1 MRIRILALV
10 AFFFAMT
17 FGVATSAQDMAAT
30 VVADTSAQAAS
41 ADTVRHGPLRRAADG
56 VIYVAETVL
65 EALTIDR
72 DSWSLALYPAG
83 SYSSRSGFAIGIMP
97 MLQVRSTRLPH
108 PATVTPVVLIST
120 KRMFEVQCDADVHF
134 NHRVDLTAKFETYKQ
149 PDDLYA
155 IGNVSGN
162 KSAIARYDFFRRMLT
177 VEALKGVG
185 RQGPWRVGL
194 TLDADYYRFSDIE
207 PSDSSRTESVMAV
220 AASGEG
226 GSYGAGVVG
235 GYDSRDNVLSPR
247 SGAYVRLTLSGYARL
262 WDHGRRFGVASLDAR
277 HYWPLPLRST
287 LAAQIYGCVGWGDV
301 PFTKMPTCG
310 GTRLGRAIGHS
321 LKYVDSGAWLA
332 QAEWRVPLF
341 WRIGATVFG
350 AAGNV
355 AGNVSA
361 ALDNVHLMCGAGLRL
376 AVFPGKGLNLRLDG
390 GLSNHGDK
398 AIYFNIREAF

>member
-1 MRIRILALV
+1 MPFRHLFILF
-10 AFFFAMT
+10 AFLIN
-17 FGVATSAQDMAAT
+17 GVVTSAQD
-30 VVADTSAQAAS
+30 VAGRDIADSTALVAVPDTAQ
-41 ADTVRHGPLRRAADG
+41 HGPLRRAADG
-56 VIYVAETVL
+56 VINLAETVL

-72 DSWSLALYPAG
+72 DSWSLALYPAA

-97 MLQVRSTRLPH
+97 MLQVRSARLPQ
-108 PATVTPVVLIST
+108 PATVTPVVLVST
-120 KRMFEVQCDADVHF
+120 KRMFEVQCDADVHL
-134 NHRVDLTAKFETYKQ
+134 NHRLDITAKFETYKQ

-155 IGNVSGN
+155 IGNASGD
-162 KSAIARYDFFRRMLT
+162 KASIARYDFFRRMFT

-194 TLDADYYRFSDIE
+194 TLDADYYRFTNIE
-207 PSDSSRTESVMAV
+207 PADSSLSESAMVV
-220 AASGEG
+220 SASGEG
-226 GSYGAGVVG
+226 VNYGAGVVG
-235 GYDSRDNVLSPR
+235 GYDSRDNALSPR

-262 WDHGRRFGVASLDAR
+262 WDSGRRFGLASLDAR
-277 HYWPLPLRST
+277 HYWPLPLEST
-287 LAAQIYGCVGWGDV
+287 LAAQVYGSVGWGDV

-321 LKYVDSGAWLA
+321 LKYVDSGAWLV

-355 AGNVSA
+355 ADQLSA

-390 GLSNHGDK
+390 GISNHGDT